1 MLLKRRNH
9 SPLDIHISCSLSKS
23 ERLVKMSS
31 DSKEVYHFVPS
42 EDIGGEFFRKK
53 RHSLHEIM
61 ADLDNMVELDTG
73 LLPEHVLA

>member
-1 MLLKRRNH
+1 
-9 SPLDIHISCSLSKS
+9 
-23 ERLVKMSS
+23 MSS